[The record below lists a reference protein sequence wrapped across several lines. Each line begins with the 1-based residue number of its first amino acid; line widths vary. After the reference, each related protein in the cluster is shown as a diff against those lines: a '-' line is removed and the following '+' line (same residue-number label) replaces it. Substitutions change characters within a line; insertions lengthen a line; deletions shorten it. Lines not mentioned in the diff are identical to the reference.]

1 MIKDLYNKI
10 KYKLWWRG
18 IGLKDL
24 LTFAIPFVM
33 VAGLFW
39 LLYGVGTYVDEVVEA
54 IETPPT
60 DHEDHNSE
68 NLDH

>member
-33 VAGLFW
+33 IAGLFW
-39 LLYGVGTYVDEVVEA
+39 LLYGVGTYVDE
-54 IETPPT
+54 
-60 DHEDHNSE
+60 
-68 NLDH
+68 